1 LKDVRQ
7 CPTLPSPGAEA
18 KAREGKV
25 RDNLYVGST

>member
-1 LKDVRQ
+1 ML
-7 CPTLPSPGAEA
+7 TLPSPGAEA